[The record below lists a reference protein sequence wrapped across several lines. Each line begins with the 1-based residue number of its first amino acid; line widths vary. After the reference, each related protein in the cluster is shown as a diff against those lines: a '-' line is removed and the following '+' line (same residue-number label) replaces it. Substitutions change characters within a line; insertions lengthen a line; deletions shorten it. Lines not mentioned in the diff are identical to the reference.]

1 MNMSEKNGLK
11 LFKRLK
17 RKAIKIIKELML
29 EFDLTMEDL
38 K

>member
-1 MNMSEKNGLK
+1 MVEKNGLK

-17 RKAIKIIKELML
+17 KKAIKYIKELML

-38 K
+38 RE

>member
-1 MNMSEKNGLK
+1 MVEKNGLK

-17 RKAIKIIKELML
+17 AKAIKHIKELMF

-38 K
+38 RE